1 MAKKESE
8 ELLCSRRGKIGG
20 EALIEGIMMKA
31 GRQYAV
37 AVRQPDRRI
46 RVSKHPFQTVRDR
59 SRLLR
64 LPIVRGA
71 VNMVETFILSY
82 KVLGMSAEV
91 FGETGEDQTKF
102 EKWVEKKFGKSIL
115 NVIMG
120 ISTVLGL
127 LLGIALFF
135 FLPMAATKGL
145 EALFGGSIGWFKN
158 LAEGLIRIGIF
169 VLYIWLVSFMP
180 DIRRTFQYH
189 GAEHKTIFCYERNL
203 PLTVENVAL
212 QKRFHPRC
220 GTSFLFVALIVS
232 VVVSSFITWDNI
244 WIRQGIKLLLLP
256 VTVGLSFEIIMYAGK
271 HDNLLTKILSAPGLW
286 MQRLTTREPDPEM
299 IEVAI
304 ASVKTVLD
312 EEYPD
317 FETDAVEGETYRL
330 VRSDSGCGEQAGS
343 EESPEESPASDANP
357 DEESQ
362 CAGQN

>member
-1 MAKKESE
+1 MAKKKDT
-8 ELLCSRRGKIGG
+8 ELLCGRRGKIGG

-37 AVRQPDRRI
+37 AVRQPDKRI
-46 RVSKHPFQTVRDR
+46 RVSLDSFQTVRDR
-59 SRLLR
+59 FRLLR
-64 LPIVRGA
+64 IPIVRGA
-71 VNMVETFILSY
+71 VNMVETLILSY
-82 KVLGMSAEV
+82 RVLGLSAEV
-91 FGETGEDQTKF
+91 FGDTGEEQTKF

-127 LLGIALFF
+127 LLGIGLFF

-169 VLYIWLVSFMP
+169 VLYIWAVSFMP

-189 GAEHKTIFCYERNL
+189 GAEHKTIFCYEKEL
-203 PLTVENVAL
+203 PLTVENIAA

-232 VVVSSFITWDNI
+232 VVISSFITWDNI
-244 WIRQGIKLLLLP
+244 WLRQGIKLLLLP
-256 VTVGLSFEIIMYAGK
+256 LTVGLSFELIMYAGK
-271 HDNLLTKILSAPGLW
+271 HDNLLTRILSAPGLW
-286 MQRLTTREPDPEM
+286 MQRLTTREPDAEM

-304 ASVKTVLD
+304 ASVKTVLSD
-312 EEYPD
+312 EYPD
-317 FETDAVEGETYRL
+317 FETDSVEGESYRI
-330 VRSDSGCGEQAGS
+330 VREPRAEETEKDSADESGPA
-343 EESPEESPASDANP
+343 EERGQEAEDAST
-357 DEESQ
+357 